1 MSRRRRDRSWPPAG
15 AVAPLATPVTD
26 NHTHLPVPGLPVEG
40 PGAEAPLSAAELV
53 SRAADAGVR
62 SIITSACQ
70 TPAWEGSIGLARTL
84 PGVRVALAVHPNEA
98 VAHAGV
104 REVGPDGLT
113 PVREPYHDEPLDL
126 ALARLERLVRDSRDV
141 VVAVGETGLDLF
153 RTGARG
159 AAVQRAAFRDHVAL
173 AKETGLPLQIHDR
186 DAHAECVEVLEAD
199 GAPERTVFHCFS
211 GGPELAAVCAERGW
225 YASIAG
231 PLTYPANGPL
241 REAVAVLPDELLLV
255 ETDAPYLP
263 PKRWRGRPN
272 ASYLMGDTVRFLA
285 EQRGLSEELL
295 CRRLQATTETV
306 YGAW

>member
-1 MSRRRRDRSWPPAG
+1 MTR
-15 AVAPLATPVTD
+15 VV
-26 NHTHLPVPGLPVEG
+26 
-40 PGAEAPLSAAELV
+40 
-53 SRAADAGVR
+53 
-62 SIITSACQ
+62 TSACEV
-70 TPAWEGSIGLARTL
+70 TTWEESLVLARDL
-84 PGVRVALAVHPNEA
+84 PGVRVVLAVHPNEA
-98 VAHAGV
+98 VLHAGV
-104 REVGPDGLT
+104 RETGPDGLAPRAQEHHT
-113 PVREPYHDEPLDL
+113 EPIES
-126 ALARLERLVRDSRDV
+126 AIARLEETLRANADV
-141 VVAVGETGLDLF
+141 AVAVGESGLDFF
-153 RTGARG
+153 RTGEKG
-159 AAVQRAAFRDHVAL
+159 AAAQREAFRAHIAL
-173 AKETGLPLQIHDR
+173 AKDLDLPLQIHDR
-186 DAHAECVEVLEAD
+186 DAHAACVEVLEAD

-241 REAVAVLPDELLLV
+241 REAAAVLPDELLLV